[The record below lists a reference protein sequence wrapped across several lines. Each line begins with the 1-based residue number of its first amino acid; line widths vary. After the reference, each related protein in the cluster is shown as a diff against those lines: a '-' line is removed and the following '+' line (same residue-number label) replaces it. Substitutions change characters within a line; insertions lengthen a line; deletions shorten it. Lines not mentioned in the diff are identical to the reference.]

1 MCQEQGGVS
10 LSTMEAEFVVA
21 SEVARE
27 LLGIHEMLCEI
38 NAVPKL
44 PTLMHVTIKPLFDV

>member
-1 MCQEQGGVS
+1 
-10 LSTMEAEFVVA
+10 MEAEFVVA